1 VNGQTEESRRIIIRA
16 ETAGLIKTVSE
27 KEGRIV
33 KAGEII
39 ARQDIGDRNS
49 RLIEKTALVR
59 QREIEFEAAKKL
71 AKKGF
76 RSDAKLAE
84 AHALVSSALAQAK
97 TIRLDLARTT
107 IKTPFQGILEN
118 RYVENGNFVKIGDNI
133 AKVVDL
139 DPILAVGFVSE
150 RHIES
155 LEVGQLGTVTLVNGQ
170 IADGKLRFISAVA
183 DRETRT
189 FRVELE
195 IPNSDYKIRSGLTG
209 KLKLPLNPVSVHV
222 ISPSVLT
229 LADSGK
235 IGVRIVDDGDI
246 VRFMTIKIISD
257 TTDGIWVI
265 GLRDG
270 QRLITVGHE
279 YVKAGQ
285 KVRPVLE
292 QTKNGA

>member
-1 VNGQTEESRRIIIRA
+1 MN
-16 ETAGLIKTVSE
+16 
-27 KEGRIV
+27 
-33 KAGEII
+33 
-39 ARQDIGDRNS
+39 
-49 RLIEKTALVR
+49 
-59 QREIEFEAAKKL
+59 
-71 AKKGF
+71 
-76 RSDAKLAE
+76 
-84 AHALVSSALAQAK
+84 
-97 TIRLDLARTT
+97 LARTT

-183 DRETRT
+183 DWETRT